1 MKIHVVLIL
10 ALIQLTVCNKFGK
23 SRLDCPM
30 QDTEIQGDGV
40 YDALMPTWQDC
51 ASFCKSYNRC
61 LYWSFNSG
69 QSGSYGHCWLKN
81 SLDSLENKEGTISG
95 ESGCVE

>member
-1 MKIHVVLIL
+1 MKFHVVMIL
-10 ALIQLTVCNKFGK
+10 AMFQMAASSKIEK
-23 SRLDCPM
+23 SKLDCPM
-30 QDTEIQGDGV
+30 QDVEIQGNGV

-61 LYWSFNSG
+61 SFWSFNSG

-81 SLDSLENKEGTISG
+81 TLDSLENREGTLSG
-95 ESGCVE
+95 ESGCIE

>member
-1 MKIHVVLIL
+1 MKIQVVIIM
-10 ALIQLTVCNKFGK
+10 ALLQIAISYKLK
-23 SRLDCPM
+23 LDCPM
-30 QDTEIQGDGV
+30 QDTEIQGNGV

-81 SLDSLENKEGTISG
+81 SIDSLENKEGTISG